1 MFFVHALLLCSL
13 SAADFSGI
21 SQPVSVQPVGLGDSV
36 TIQCYVEG
44 NLDRVWYRLTSA
56 QTLQFVASFT
66 SRFSHVEMSD
76 DIKGRYSVEAVGTKH
91 HLKIS
96 PTTWTDVGTYYCGV
110 IQLDRVHFGGG
121 TTLMLKGANM
131 SSHSVVQRPLSQS
144 LRPGDSVTLE
154 CSVLHTDLCSPEHT
168 SVMWLKTPKKPPA
181 EVVHRSGRNES
192 HCAGDACV
200 YEFLLK
206 NLSSEDAGTFY
217 CIVAACGQVLLGGG
231 TELNI
236 TSGNIKHPL

>member
-1 MFFVHALLLCSL
+1 MIFFHVLLLCCWFSA
-13 SAADFSGI
+13 AADFSGI

-56 QTLQFVASFT
+56 QTLQFVASFS
-66 SRFSHVEMSD
+66 SRFSHVEMSG
-76 DIKGRYSVEAVGTKH
+76 DIKGRYSVEAVGAKY

-96 PTTWTDVGTYYCGV
+96 PTAWTDVGTYYCGV
-110 IQLDRVHFGGG
+110 IQLDLIHFGGG
-121 TTLMLKGANM
+121 TSLMLKGANM
-131 SSHSVVQRPLSQS
+131 SSYSVVQRPPSLSLQ
-144 LRPGDSVTLE
+144 LGDSATLE

-192 HCAGDACV
+192 HCTGDACV

-236 TSGNIKHPL
+236 TNNFSK

>member
-21 SQPVSVQPVGLGDSV
+21 SQPVSVRSVGLGDSV

-56 QTLQFVASFT
+56 QVLQFVASFT

-121 TTLMLKGANM
+121 TSLMLKGANM
-131 SSHSVVQRPLSQS
+131 SSHSVVQRPPS
-144 LRPGDSVTLE
+144 LLVKPGDSVTLE
-154 CSVLHTDLCSPEHT
+154 CSVLHTDLCSQEHT

-181 EVVHRSGRNES
+181 EIVHRSGRDES
-192 HCAGDACV
+192 HCTNEACE

-217 CIVAACGQVLLGGG
+217 CVAAACGQVLLGDG
-231 TELNI
+231 TVLNI
-236 TSGNIKHPL
+236 TSRNIKHPL